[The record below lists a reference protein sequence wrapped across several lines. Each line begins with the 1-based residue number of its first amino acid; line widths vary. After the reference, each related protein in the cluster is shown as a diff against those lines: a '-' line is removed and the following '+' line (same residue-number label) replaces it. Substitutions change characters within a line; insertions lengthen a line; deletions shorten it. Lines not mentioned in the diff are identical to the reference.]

1 MSQIELT
8 ALVGGAP
15 ERASRMVSRLLN
27 GGAGASLSDLDL
39 LALVLG
45 PGSGPA
51 ARRAARSVLDCG
63 WPPVAPRDQQA
74 PWWAAVRPAQ
84 AVRLAAAL
92 ELARRI
98 GEEACAPD
106 PALRTPQ
113 DVYEITADLRRCRR
127 ERFQGLYLNTRQRL
141 LARETISV
149 GSLNASI
156 VHPREVFAPALG
168 HRAAS
173 VVVVHNHPSGETDPS
188 EDDLAITRRLEEAGR
203 ILGVHLLDHVIVGRN
218 GFTSLKEAGHL

>member
-1 MSQIELT
+1 MSQIEMT
-8 ALVGGAP
+8 ALLGGVP
-15 ERASRMVSRLLN
+15 ERAPRLVARLLN
-27 GGAGASLSDLDL
+27 GGAGSSLSDVDL
-39 LALVLG
+39 LAVVLG
-45 PGSGPA
+45 PGAGPA
-51 ARRAARSVLDCG
+51 ARRAALRVLECG
-63 WPPVAPRDQQA
+63 WPPLPPRNQQA
-74 PWWAAVRPAQ
+74 PWWASVRPAQ
-84 AVRLAAAL
+84 GIRLAAAL

-98 GEEACAPD
+98 GEDGPPAD
-106 PALRTPQ
+106 PSLRTPQ
-113 DVYEITADLRRCRR
+113 DVFEITADLRHCRR